1 MNVEKILVT
10 LKHIEMVEMADKNGS
25 TICRLV
31 KDLQMKKVVV
41 TVERNLNHIFSYVT
55 FEDGSILRFNRN
67 ILDKREPSVV
77 LRDTN
82 YLS

>member
-10 LKHIEMVEMADKNGS
+10 LKHIETVEMTDKNGS
-25 TICRLV
+25 TISKSV
-31 KDLQMKKVVV
+31 KDLQMKKVTV
-41 TVERNLNHIFSYVT
+41 TVERNMNHIFSYVT
-55 FEDGSILRFNRN
+55 FENGSILRFNRN
-67 ILDKREPSVV
+67 ILDKKEPSVV